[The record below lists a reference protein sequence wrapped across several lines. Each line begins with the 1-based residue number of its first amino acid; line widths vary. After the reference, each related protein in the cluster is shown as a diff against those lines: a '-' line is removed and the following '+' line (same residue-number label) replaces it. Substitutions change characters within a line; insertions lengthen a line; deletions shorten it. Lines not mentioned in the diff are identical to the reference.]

1 MNLYKVTVTFEA
13 VVAAESGDAAVSM
26 FDSGMGEIDDP
37 PDTIEADK
45 IESLEELPHGW
56 DGNCIPWG
64 NRDKFPG
71 VNATIRQILEKS
83 SKPTA

>member
-13 VVAAESGDAAVSM
+13 VVAAESADAAVSM

-64 NRDKFPG
+64 ERDPI
-71 VNATIRQILEKS
+71 NPNTTIRQILEQS
-83 SKPTA
+83 SNPKE